1 MQKAARWAVG
11 VLILSLFAL
20 GGCFLFPNRPPVAEF
35 TVLYNVV
42 EGEPLVVDLDASA
55 SADPDDD
62 EIVAYM
68 WTFGDDVDILTPLE
82 TTKLVTVRVLRVH
95 YPTAGTYSVQ
105 LRVRD
110 ARGADST
117 SVVQTI
123 ALPHVPAG

>member
-1 MQKAARWAVG
+1 MHTATRCLAVL
-11 VLILSLFAL
+11 LIGSLLVL

-35 TVLYNVV
+35 VVVYNVAA
-42 EGEPLVVDLDASA
+42 GEPLVVDLDASA
-55 SADPDDD
+55 SDDPDGD

-82 TTKLVTVRVLRVH
+82 TTKLVTVPVLRVR
-95 YPTAGTYSVQ
+95 YPAEGTYTVQ

-117 SVVQTI
+117 SATETI
-123 ALPHVPAG
+123 TLPHTP